1 MHSRSVC
8 SLAVV
13 TCTAVLLTTTTARA
27 QLATAKCV
35 AAKIKCANGKATG
48 LLGCHNKAEGKN
60 LPVDPACISKV
71 DTKFSAPLKGCM
83 EKAEAKPPCATT
95 GDTAAIEAKVD
106 AFVLETVTALDPSYP
121 APVLNKCSAGKK
133 KCVANAVKAIVG
145 CWGKE
150 TTTPNTVM
158 LNACIDKAFTKFD
171 GGVDP
176 TKGCF
181 AKLETKPPCLT
192 TGDTASFENTIQ
204 AFARD
209 VYNELNPD
217 PAKPTLLDYTTQPIP
232 SSCGD
237 TRDASNTVINTLACG
252 GLDLGGGASIIPEGP
267 TPDGETF
274 RFKLS
279 CGPFSGTC
287 AIDAT
292 TTTPAVN
299 TADPD
304 CTTTGCFYGAP
315 LPIPNPLAGGALTS
329 CVLNTW
335 AAPARGEV
343 NLIFGDTTIKAT
355 LTSDTY
361 ITGNLAQ
368 PCPRCS
374 AAGIPGSPGMG
385 TCDRGPRAGLA
396 CTTTS
401 INGLTRDCPTG
412 GADGTH
418 PCTPGGGDCLDGS
431 HVGPISV
438 DLSPLTT
445 GSANKTSATGI
456 FCPGQG
462 PAAGAGHLAGCFG
475 STACTSITETGVP
488 YFGLPPGYQ
497 VPAILASVF
506 CVAATGNGLVDAS
519 VDLPGPGAVSLTGY
533 MLLH

>member
-1 MHSRSVC
+1 MKSGSICTPIV
-8 SLAVV
+8 LAGV
-13 TCTAVLLTTTTARA
+13 TLLVATTSARA
-27 QLATAKCV
+27 QFPTAKCV
-35 AAKIKCANGKATG
+35 AAKIKCANGKTTG

-60 LPVDPACISKV
+60 LPVDPACLSKV

-95 GDTAAIEAKVD
+95 ADAAAIEAKVD
-106 AFVLETVTALDPSYP
+106 AFVLDTVTALDPGYP

-133 KCVANAVKAIVG
+133 KCVANGVKAILG

-150 TTTPNTVM
+150 TTNPNTVT
-158 LNACIDKAFTKFD
+158 LNDCINKALIKLD
-171 GGVDP
+171 GGADP
-176 TKGCF
+176 AKGCF
-181 AKLETKPPCLT
+181 AKLEAKPGCLT
-192 TGDTASFENTIQ
+192 TGDISALENKIG
-204 AFARD
+204 AFSVD
-209 VYNELNPD
+209 VYNELDPD
-217 PAKPTLLDYTTQPIP
+217 PAGPTLLDYTTQPTP

-237 TRDASNTVINTLACG
+237 TRDASNVVIKTLACG

-279 CGPFSGTC
+279 CGAHTTSC
-287 AIDAT
+287 AVGAT
-292 TTTPAVN
+292 TTSPAVN

-315 LPIPNPLAGGALTS
+315 LPIPNPIAGGSLTT

-335 AAPARGEV
+335 AAPAIGQLDTV
-343 NLIFGDTTIKAT
+343 FGAT
-355 LTSDTY
+355 SINAPLTSDTY

-374 AAGIPGSPGMG
+374 GFGIPGSPGTG

-418 PCTPGGGDCLDGS
+418 PCTPGGGNCIDGS
-431 HVGPISV
+431 HVGPIAV
-438 DLSPLTT
+438 NLSPLTT
-445 GSANKTSATGI
+445 GTANKTSATGL

-462 PAAGAGHLAGCFG
+462 PAAGPGHLAGCFG
-475 STACTSITETGVP
+475 STACTSITENGVP
-488 YFGLPPGYQ
+488 YFGIPTGSP
-497 VPAILASVF
+497 VPATLASVF
-506 CVAATGNGLVDAS
+506 CVASTGNGLVDAS
-519 VDLPGPGAVSLTGY
+519 ADLPGPGAVSLPGV
-533 MLLH
+533 MLAH